1 MPDSLTAR
9 LAAVP
14 ARAVG
19 ASGAALLRGLKR
31 LRCWVLDQPPPPPL
45 LGQCCDRLRPRF
57 LARALERKLLEEQLV
72 DGVVVDWRWD
82 SRSGKVQGLLWR
94 GQRLEQFHWLPGLSH
109 LVHRSV
115 LELGS
120 GGWSLR
126 LVTGP
131 EQAAQG

>member
-1 MPDSLTAR
+1 MPASLTAP
-9 LAAVP
+9 LAALQS
-14 ARAVG
+14 
-19 ASGAALLRGLKR
+19 SGAALLPLLKR

-57 LARALERKLLEEQLV
+57 LAVALERKLQQQQLV
-72 DGVVVDWRWD
+72 DGVLVDWRWD

-94 GQRLEQFHWLPGLSH
+94 GQRLEQFHWLPGASQLAR
-109 LVHRSV
+109 RSV

-120 GGWSLR
+120 GGWPLR
-126 LVTGP
+126 LVTGH